1 MKCRH
6 AFDGEVQ
13 DHINGAAIRNIHGIG
28 PIGMRERHAIFCVGQ
43 KVHLVCGKDAVR
55 WFVENSQMLIDTYAA
70 LVIGLASGAYL
81 AIDVEAI
88 LVLREDDSEF
98 RSVLFSG
105 SASIGL

>member
-1 MKCRH
+1 
-6 AFDGEVQ
+6 
-13 DHINGAAIRNIHGIG
+13 
-28 PIGMRERHAIFCVGQ
+28 
-43 KVHLVCGKDAVR
+43 
-55 WFVENSQMLIDTYAA
+55 MLIDTYVA

-105 SASIGL
+105 STSIGL